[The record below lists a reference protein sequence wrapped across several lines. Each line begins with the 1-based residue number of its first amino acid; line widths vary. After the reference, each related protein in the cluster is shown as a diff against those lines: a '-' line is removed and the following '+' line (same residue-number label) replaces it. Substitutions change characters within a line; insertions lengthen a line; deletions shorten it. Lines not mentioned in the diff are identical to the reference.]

1 MGTPFERYQA
11 VLCPGMV
18 ECLYRRPVTA
28 VLLYGN
34 GRVVPL
40 EFGEELYHQ
49 LFAQPR
55 PAARQWPDAD
65 DSSSR

>member
-1 MGTPFERYQA
+1 
-11 VLCPGMV
+11 MV
-18 ECLYRRPVTA
+18 ECLYRRTVTA

-40 EFGEELYHQ
+40 EFDEEFYHQ

-55 PAARQWPDAD
+55 PAARQWPDTD
-65 DSSSR
+65 NSRSW